1 MEWAVHNAGDIA
13 SEMAVLQLGNSWKK
27 SEFNEQEIHSAEQWL
42 REHINKENKRIYDA
56 ATVFQDL
63 NGMGTTL
70 VAAVIF
76 EDSTLVAKCRR

>member
-1 MEWAVHNAGDIA
+1 MSNQILAILCDGMGGHNAGDIA

-56 ATVFQDL
+56 ATVFL
-63 NGMGTTL
+63 GFKWNGNNFSSSGN
-70 VAAVIF
+70 F
-76 EDSTLVAKCRR
+76 